1 MLSRAPLSLGVA
13 LLTLFLASAT
23 IHVAPGV
30 TMDSVAPRV
39 VGGEDFDVEPDP
51 PTTDQDLEISYS
63 GLETEIDYQ
72 VEGEGPVRVDVS
84 EVSKFKIPKE
94 KLTGKK
100 FVRIVARG
108 GGEAGYLVIYFKK

>member
-1 MLSRAPLSLGVA
+1 MLSRTPLTLGVA
-13 LLTLFLASAT
+13 LLTLCIPGAT
-23 IHVAPGV
+23 IQRAPGV
-30 TMDSVAPRV
+30 AVEFAAPRV
-39 VGGEDFDVEPDP
+39 TSGEDFDVEPDP

-84 EVSKFKIPKE
+84 EDGAFKIPKE

-100 FVRIVARG
+100 FIRIVARG